1 MCTKARC
8 QCIQAVLYLLKGTAR
23 FIKDMVRTS
32 DLDRTEVY
40 VYSIKVKKDE
50 IYDID
55 IYLFSIIDH

>member
-1 MCTKARC
+1 MCTKTRC
-8 QCIQAVLYLLKGTAR
+8 QCIQVVLYLLKGTAR
-23 FIKDMVRTS
+23 FIKDMVRAS